1 MKEKTRVITDKI
13 DTHLRTKYFDNNT
26 ETLEWEFKRDSG
38 YDKKWQ
44 KKFDIFELC
53 VYESYNGIIEL
64 KIDIRVDDVLA
75 TTIYPLLRSSE
86 FIEQQ
91 VIDLMSKLD
100 AAVLNKE
107 KVIRVY
113 RQYIKRQ

>member
-1 MKEKTRVITDKI
+1 MKEKTRVVTDKI
-13 DTHLRTKYFDNNT
+13 DTHLRTKYLDNNT
-26 ETLEWEFKRDSG
+26 ETLKWEFKRDSG

-53 VYESYNGIIEL
+53 VYESYDEIIEL
-64 KIDIRVDDVLA
+64 KIVIRVDDVLV
-75 TTIYPLLRSSE
+75 TSIYPSLRRSE
-86 FIEQQ
+86 YIEQQ

-100 AAVLNKE
+100 NAVLNKE
-107 KVIRVY
+107 KLIRVY